1 MTWIKICGLRRAEDV
16 AAAVEAGAD
25 ALGFNFWTGTKRYIS
40 PAEAAPLVRAVPAKV
55 LAVGVF
61 VDATVAEMREVAAAT
76 GIGAIQLH
84 GDEPAAVLDE
94 LAGYKTI
101 KAIKVG
107 AELDAAQ
114 LQAYRKA
121 DIILLDRAVSGMV
134 GGTGQKFD
142 WSLAVEAKKYATILL
157 AGGLNPGNVAE
168 AIRQVRPWG
177 VDVASGVETAPGVKD
192 SGMICEFIRNARA
205 ASAAGQ

>member
-16 AAAVEAGAD
+16 AAAVDAGAD
-25 ALGFNFWTGTKRYIS
+25 ALGFNFWTGTKRYID
-40 PAEAAPLVRAVPAKV
+40 PVEAAPIIRAVPPHV
-55 LAVGVF
+55 LTVGVF
-61 VDATVAEMREVAAAT
+61 VDAGPQQILAVAAAT
-76 GIGAIQLH
+76 GIRAIQLH
-84 GDEPAAVLDE
+84 GDEPPAVLDA
-94 LAGYKTI
+94 LAGFKTI

-107 AELDAAQ
+107 ERLDAAQ

-142 WSLAVEAKKYATILL
+142 WALAVEARKYATILL

-168 AIRQVRPWG
+168 AIRQAQPWG

-192 SGMICEFIRNARA
+192 AAMIREFIRNARE
-205 ASAAGQ
+205 ASA